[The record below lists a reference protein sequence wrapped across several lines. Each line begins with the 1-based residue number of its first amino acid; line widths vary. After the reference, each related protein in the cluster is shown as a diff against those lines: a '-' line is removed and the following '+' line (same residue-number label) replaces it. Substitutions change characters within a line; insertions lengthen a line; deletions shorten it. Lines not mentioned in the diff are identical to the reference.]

1 VAERTPNAFVPLH
14 VLLSAKSVD
23 DAAVI
28 VCVPPAVSAVPFT
41 VTSVPE
47 RRLVPI
53 EVVAT
58 TVPDP
63 FVERSAFDKSRAQAT
78 TDLMKID
85 REKAHEFLGD
95 NPRPDDEHWL
105 VIDQVYEVWLNHDSS
120 TPELEQLKRVVLS
133 LKSQGYIFKSMTV
146 TSFAPHM
153 RRVRDSEVVAT
164 WQVPNTVLVFVQK

>member
-1 VAERTPNAFVPLH
+1 M
-14 VLLSAKSVD
+14 
-23 DAAVI
+23 
-28 VCVPPAVSAVPFT
+28 
-41 VTSVPE
+41 
-47 RRLVPI
+47 
-53 EVVAT
+53 
-58 TVPDP
+58 TVPALLAIVMVLAASDG
-63 FVERSAFDKSRAQAT
+63 AFDKSRAQAT